1 MRLVRWLSTVVAISL
16 VSIFLSEQGAID
28 PVRNLSLT
36 ITSPAQVGLRDI
48 ASPVSDV
55 FAGLTD
61 RGSLVEENDRLRA
74 QVEELQ
80 AQLAEQQD
88 TDQRIQELEAALGV
102 RQSRPEDTLEAANV
116 IAEDTSGLKRF
127 IAIDRGERDGLDEG
141 MIVLSR
147 NGSLIGT
154 IAQIYSDFA
163 WVRLITDPDSTVNVQ
178 VNQSSSAGAA
188 PDITTE
194 QPPVGAP
201 TPSPSPTAVSP
212 TPLPEPASSLVRAV
226 ARGDLRR
233 GITLDLIPSGASIAQ
248 GDLVVTSGH
257 GGNYPRGLLVGS
269 IHAIQERLQ
278 APFKSAAITATA
290 DLSGLDTVLV
300 LTNFM
305 PARLTSP

>member
-1 MRLVRWLSTVVAISL
+1 MRLARWLSTVVAISF
-16 VSIFLSEQGAID
+16 VGIFLSEQGAID

-36 ITSPAQVGLRDI
+36 ITSPAQGGLRDM

-55 FAGLTD
+55 LAGLSD

-102 RQSRPEDTLEAANV
+102 KQSRPEDTLEAANV

-127 IAIDRGERDGLDEG
+127 MAIDRGERDGLDEG

-163 WVRLITDPDSTVNVQ
+163 WVRLITDPDSTVNAQ
-178 VNQSSSAGAA
+178 VNQSSSSEAA
-188 PDITTE
+188 SAITTS
-194 QPPVGAP
+194 QPPVGTP
-201 TPSPSPTAVSP
+201 TPPAASP
-212 TPLPEPASSLVRAV
+212 TPVPEPASSLVRAV

-233 GITLDLIPSGASIAQ
+233 GITLDLIPSGASIAP

-269 IHAIQERLQ
+269 IHAIQERPQ
-278 APFKSAAITATA
+278 APFKSAAITAAA